1 VTFVASTWLAP
12 LLAYISGNYGKVVAH
27 LGSST
32 TGAASSAA
40 AGRGSPRGS
49 GNWLARNF
57 DWICSHWNGYGFIA
71 LRMV

>member
-27 LGSST
+27 LGTST

-40 AGRGSPRGS
+40 AGRGSPRGHTTREVATSSHFS
-49 GNWLARNF
+49 GEW
-57 DWICSHWNGYGFIA
+57 DGGS
-71 LRMV
+71 